1 MPRWRKRSQKSV
13 LEVFEVNVLSFQG
26 ACVKNVTLNRPICRA
41 THVINLSLGLE
52 MLNVTKPLKTGLFF
66 TAFIRLDLDK
76 QEL

>member
-41 THVINLSLGLE
+41 THDMMLGSKGHE
-52 MLNVTKPLKTGLFF
+52 S
-66 TAFIRLDLDK
+66 
-76 QEL
+76 

>member
-1 MPRWRKRSQKSV
+1 MIGM
-13 LEVFEVNVLSFQG
+13 LSPLQTWM
-26 ACVKNVTLNRPICRA
+26 VTVRRA

-66 TAFIRLDLDK
+66 TAFIRLELDK